1 MTEALMKAPGQEVG
15 MQRNGNAVAKTDQQ
29 RAIAEVQAAMMIA
42 RMNPRD
48 SVAAMDRLLN
58 ACQRP
63 GLAATAL
70 YTYARGGSDIT
81 GPSIRLAEAAAQSWG
96 NMQFGIR
103 ELDQLNGESVVQAY
117 AWDVETNT
125 RREVTFQVPHV
136 RYTKAGSYPL
146 KDPRDI
152 YEHVANQGARRV
164 RACILG
170 IIPGDVIEAAVKQC
184 EETLKSTADTS
195 PAAMTKMVEAFG
207 EYNVTREQIEKRIQ
221 RRIDAIQPAQVIALR
236 KIYTSLK
243 DGMSG
248 AADWFEQVEKAEDA
262 GKSQTEK
269 LKAKIAPKQ
278 DQKPDQQPPITGS
291 GIADVL
297 LEIKAYADAFRVSH
311 KRTNSASYSLWAGVE
326 GCDEAYLAGCSLDG
340 LGKVLANAA
349 EDAQINGVKIAE

>member
-15 MQRNGNAVAKTDQQ
+15 VQRNGNAVAKTDQQ

-81 GPSIRLAEAAAQSWG
+81 GPSIRLAEAAAQAWG

-103 ELDQLNGESVVQAY
+103 ELDQINGESVVQAY

-125 RREVTFQVPHV
+125 RREVTFQVPHI
-136 RYTKAGSYPL
+136 RYTKNGSYPL

-170 IIPGDVIEAAVKQC
+170 IIPGDVIEAAVRQC
-184 EETLKSTADTS
+184 DETLKSTADTS
-195 PAAMTKMVEAFG
+195 AAAMSKMVEAFG
-207 EYNVTREQIEKRIQ
+207 EYGVTREQIEKRIQ

-248 AADWFEQVEKAEDA
+248 PADWFEQPEKAEDA

-269 LKAKIAPKQ
+269 LRAKISGSEKKPAEESASVDHPKSDALMKLKALSSAFWTQ
-278 DQKPDQQPPITGS
+278 HKRKPIDSYSMWS
-291 GIADVL
+291 GLENCDIVKLSELSEEAILDVL
-297 LEIKAYADAFRVSH
+297 K
-311 KRTNSASYSLWAGVE
+311 
-326 GCDEAYLAGCSLDG
+326 
-340 LGKVLANAA
+340 NA
-349 EDAQINGVKIAE
+349 ENDAQINGVKIEA